1 MPTTLIH
8 LSFVF
13 HLKSTKSLNKRF
25 FFSFFS
31 FLKSNRDR
39 EHQITKLEEDR
50 HHLRERK
57 HGKNYL
63 LETYLNGLHDADDKE
78 MTTAGNSDSGVH
90 TENATPS
97 PEVSASPV
105 HADEMAGECFD
116 LADDAKAL
124 YANGTNT
131 GVVEGGAGSR
141 SVTIIS
147 SRRKTT
153 SDREAKLLK
162 EHESRKEF
170 CNAQKES
177 MDATAAVAVALASDG
192 AVGGASSTNNIE
204 NDDNNVAGQIE
215 MLEKVVAI
223 NKHIQR
229 EEELLVRL
237 NAKIRKYESDNPA
250 LTEEEIMVALDRVNG
265 DIAMAN
271 AEMEK
276 MEYELDESNVVLT
289 AKANIVGQL
298 SRELDALELLS
309 NGVSCEIDA
318 TNLVQI
324 HSEPRPERDAAGPS
338 TRAGNTRILAPL
350 PPLQTPLLMSTTM
363 PSPLTTTMQPPT
375 MSQMNQPKQ
384 PPSASTTM
392 NPQAIQ
398 TGHDNVLSEQINF
411 YKNMLPN
418 PNSFATTVGA
428 VSSSIPP
435 PPPPSHYIVPD
446 HVIMSQVPRFF
457 QKPDTNE
464 MLINGGNLM
473 QCRTDQR
480 NINSNVATMA
490 KCVKIGPKKL
500 MMGLCK
506 DAESDT
512 GIGLLGDDATQLGTL
527 V

>member
-1 MPTTLIH
+1 MRH
-8 LSFVF
+8 
-13 HLKSTKSLNKRF
+13 
-25 FFSFFS
+25 
-31 FLKSNRDR
+31 NRDR
-39 EHQITKLEEDR
+39 EHQITQLEEDR

-63 LETYLNGLHDADDKE
+63 LETYLNGLHEADDKE
-78 MTTAGNSDSGVH
+78 ITTAGNSDSGVH

-105 HADEMAGECFD
+105 HADEIPNDCFD

-124 YANGTNT
+124 YASGTN
-131 GVVEGGAGSR
+131 GGGAGGGGGGG
-141 SVTIIS
+141 VTIVS

-170 CNAQKES
+170 CDAQKES
-177 MDATAAVAVALASDG
+177 MAATETATAAAAARASVAG
-192 AVGGASSTNNIE
+192 AVGGVQSTNSNE
-204 NDDNNVAGQIE
+204 RDDNDVAGQIE
-215 MLEKVVAI
+215 LLEKVVAI

-265 DIAMAN
+265 DIATAN
-271 AEMEK
+271 VEMEK
-276 MEYELDESNVVLT
+276 MENELDASNQMLT
-289 AKANIVGQL
+289 VKADIVSQL

-309 NGVSCEIDA
+309 NGMSCEIDA

-324 HSEPRPERDAAGPS
+324 HSEPRPETDGASAA
-338 TRAGNTRILAPL
+338 TANAGTLSRRNLAQPPPLKAPMLML
-350 PPLQTPLLMSTTM
+350 PP
-363 PSPLTTTMQPPT
+363 MQQPT
-375 MSQMNQPKQ
+375 MFHVNQPKQ
-384 PPSASTTM
+384 PPPPPSSAAM
-392 NPQAIQ
+392 QI
-398 TGHDNVLSEQINF
+398 GHDNVLSEQINF

-418 PNSFATTVGA
+418 PNSFAATASTAGA
-428 VSSSIPP
+428 VPSTLPP
-435 PPPPSHYIVPD
+435 PHYIVPD

-464 MLINGGNLM
+464 MIMNGGNPM
-473 QCRTDQR
+473 QCRADQR

-506 DAESDT
+506 DPDSDT
-512 GIGLLGDDATQLGTL
+512 GINLLGEEQLGTL